1 MQAGVVSRRQA
12 LRAGMTPDAIRAK
25 VRSRRWQTL
34 HWGVYAIF
42 SGPPSRRARLWAA
55 VLWAGDG
62 AMLSHHTAAEVHRLI
77 DKPVDAIHITVP
89 KRRQIDSVRGIH
101 VHRSDTGLKMR
112 FPPGALPVTTLEDTV
127 LDLTQ
132 VAKDADE
139 VCVWITAAFQR
150 GRTNETAMLRY
161 MGLRAKLRGRNDL
174 MHLIAEAEGGT
185 HSALE
190 FRYDRDVERA
200 HGLPRSRRQV
210 RYTKADGHKGYRD
223 RCYEKYNVIV
233 ELDGAAYHTGSVRLK
248 DIDRDNAAAA
258 DHASRSLR
266 YGWRH
271 VRWETCETAIQVGKV
286 LRGNGW
292 DGTLVPCGPGCA
304 IATR

>member
-12 LRAGMTPDAIRAK
+12 LRAGMTSDAIRAK

-34 HWGVYAIF
+34 YRGVYATF
-42 SGPPSRRARLWAA
+42 TGPPSRRARLWAA

-77 DKPVDAIHITVP
+77 DKPADAIHITLP
-89 KRRQIDSVRGIH
+89 KHRQVDPRSGIH
-101 VHRSDTGLKMR
+101 VHRSDTGIRMR
-112 FPPGALPVTTLEDTV
+112 FPPGALPVTALEDTV

-132 VAKDADE
+132 AAKDADE
-139 VCVWITAAFQR
+139 VCGWITAAFQR

-174 MHLIAEAEGGT
+174 THLIAEAEHGT
-185 HSALE
+185 HSVLE

-210 RYTKADGHKGYRD
+210 PYTKPDGHKGYRD
-223 RCYEKYNVIV
+223 RYYEKFNVIV
-233 ELDGAAYHTGSVRLK
+233 ELDGKAYHPGGVRLK

-258 DHASRSLR
+258 DHDSRSLR

-271 VRWETCETAIQVGKV
+271 VRWETCETANQVGKV

-292 DGTLVPCGPGCA
+292 DGALVPCGPGCA

>member
-1 MQAGVVSRRQA
+1 
-12 LRAGMTPDAIRAK
+12 MTADAIRAK
-25 VRSRRWQTL
+25 VRSGRWQTL
-34 HWGVYAIF
+34 YRGVYATF
-42 SGPPSRRARLWAA
+42 TGPPGRRARLWAA

-77 DKPVDAIHITVP
+77 DKPVDAIHVTVP
-89 KRRQIDSVRGIH
+89 KRRKVGRVPGIH
-101 VHRSDTGLKMR
+101 VHRSDTGLRMR

-139 VCVWITAAFQR
+139 VCGWITAAFQR
-150 GRTNETAMLRY
+150 GRTNETAMGRY
-161 MGLRAKLRGRNDL
+161 MELRARLRGRDDL
-174 MHLIAEAEGGT
+174 MHLITEAERGT

-190 FRYDRDVERA
+190 FRYDRDVEGA

-210 RYTKADGHKGYRD
+210 RYTKPGGHKGYRD

-233 ELDGAAYHTGSVRLK
+233 ELDGRAYHPDRVGLK
-248 DIDRDNAAAA
+248 DVDRDNAAAA

-271 VRWETCETAIQVGKV
+271 VRWDTCETAIQVAKV

-292 DGTLVPCGPGCA
+292 DGTPIPCGPGCA
-304 IATR
+304 IATL